1 MNRIDEQ
8 VKKYYELAIA
18 NLQKWININSI
29 YDESTASKD
38 KPFGE
43 GVSNALKF
51 IGALAEKDGFD
62 VDYCDGYATEISF
75 GNGPL
80 IAIYA
85 HADVVP
91 VSGNWTYPPFSGHIE
106 DEIMYG
112 RGTSDDKGPGIAAYY
127 ALKALKDL
135 SLING
140 YRVTLVIGGNEESG
154 SRCLEY
160 YFNEL
165 HKPYPEYG
173 FTPDGEF
180 PLIYG
185 EKAIA
190 TYSVRLEK
198 RFDKI
203 ASIKGGVVIN
213 SVIDEASTVL
223 NELPDINKI
232 EEYCKNN
239 SLKYSLEGNKLTF
252 FGKASHGSLPKLG
265 INAGLHLLF
274 FLGKVFNYPELE
286 KTGFGYLDGEGENLG
301 VRYESKLLHET
312 TYNVGLMSYENGV
325 LEYSVNFRY
334 PEIVDP
340 VNVCEKLD
348 AMNLGKVIYKGTSE
362 YLLMDPESDF
372 IKALL
377 ECYQEETGDM
387 VSMPM
392 AIGGGTYA
400 KESKNTVAFGSHFPG
415 REDHIH
421 EANEKIHLEDLT
433 KSIGIYAKAIYKLG
447 KLTEK

>member
-8 VKKYYELAIA
+8 VKKYYELAIT

-91 VSGNWTYPPFSGHIE
+91 VSGNWIYPPFSGHIE

-112 RGTSDDKGPGIAAYY
+112 RGTSDDKGPGIASYY

-203 ASIKGGVVIN
+203 ESIKGGVVIN
-213 SVIDEASTVL
+213 SVIDEASAVL

-252 FGKASHGSLPKLG
+252 FGKASHGSLPKL
-265 INAGLHLLF
+265 
-274 FLGKVFNYPELE
+274 
-286 KTGFGYLDGEGENLG
+286 
-301 VRYESKLLHET
+301 
-312 TYNVGLMSYENGV
+312 
-325 LEYSVNFRY
+325 
-334 PEIVDP
+334 
-340 VNVCEKLD
+340 
-348 AMNLGKVIYKGTSE
+348 
-362 YLLMDPESDF
+362 
-372 IKALL
+372 
-377 ECYQEETGDM
+377 
-387 VSMPM
+387 
-392 AIGGGTYA
+392 
-400 KESKNTVAFGSHFPG
+400 
-415 REDHIH
+415 
-421 EANEKIHLEDLT
+421 
-433 KSIGIYAKAIYKLG
+433 
-447 KLTEK
+447 